1 MIILIQISG
10 IIMLLISILHCG
22 CPRYFNWKI
31 SLSKLDLLHRQIY
44 IVHTFF
50 IGLIVFL
57 MGILCISLPT
67 ELQNTQL
74 GKYISFGFGI
84 FWFIRLIFQHFVYSS
99 QPWKGQRFQTVMH
112 IIFSVLWLFLSFVFM
127 LNFLKFKSTKF
138 ET

>member
-84 FWFIRLIFQHFVYSS
+84 FGSFI
-99 QPWKGQRFQTVMH
+99 
-112 IIFSVLWLFLSFVFM
+112 
-127 LNFLKFKSTKF
+127 
-138 ET
+138 